1 MAESGKHFEKATG
14 YIASQS
20 ARAKKKPRRRE
31 VLEPVITISR
41 QTGAGAVTLAG
52 GLAEYLNKR
61 TGVKER
67 AWEVFDKTLMRQVL
81 DDHDL
86 PAHLE
91 RFMPEDGPKQVKD
104 ALGDMLG
111 LHPPNW
117 ELVRHTG
124 ETIYGL
130 ARKGKCILVGRGA
143 NIITRDLPNALHL
156 RLIGSL
162 ERRVIRCQDY
172 YGIEEAEAV
181 ELIRKQDRA
190 RRRYLLAYYDIEIDD
205 PTNYHLVINVDR
217 YEPQALVRLV
227 GDVVSKWSVGFD
239 I

>member
-1 MAESGKHFEKATG
+1 MTGSGKRFEKATG

-31 VLEPVITISR
+31 VLEPAITISR
-41 QTGAGAVTLAG
+41 QTGAGAVSLAG
-52 GLAEYLNKR
+52 GLAEYLNKE
-61 TGVKER
+61 TGAKEH
-67 AWEVFDKTLMRQVL
+67 AWEVFDKTLTRQVL

-86 PAHLE
+86 PAGLE
-91 RFMPEDGPKQVKD
+91 RYMPEDGPRQVKD

-124 ETIYGL
+124 ETIYRL
-130 ARKGKCILVGRGA
+130 AEKGKCILVGRGA
-143 NIITRDLPNALHL
+143 NIITRDLPNVFHL
-156 RLIGSL
+156 RLVGSL
-162 ERRVIRCQDY
+162 EQRVIRCQDY
-172 YGIEEAEAV
+172 YGIDKAEAV

-205 PTNYHLVINVDR
+205 LTNYHLVINVDR
-217 YEPQALVRLV
+217 YTPQALVRLV
-227 GDVVSKWSVGFD
+227 GDTVSRWSVGFD
-239 I
+239 V